1 MSTALRGLLAA
12 AVPMLRAAGVPDP
25 VRDARLLAAH
35 ALGLAPD
42 RLTLHLDD
50 QPNPAQRARLE
61 QALRARAARQPVSQI
76 IGGRWFWGRWFRV
89 TPDVLDP
96 RPETETLVA
105 AALEEPFAHV
115 LDLGTGSGA
124 ILLSLLA
131 ERPAAQ
137 GLGVDVS
144 VPALGVAAQN
154 AAALGLEGRV
164 TLRRSDWFSDVAGHF
179 DLIVANPPYIG
190 ADEMPGL
197 APETRDW
204 EPHLALTPGGDGL
217 DAYRRIAAGV
227 VAHLVPGGRL
237 LLEIGPTQAA
247 AVGVLLADAG
257 LDDVRTLRD
266 LDGRARVVGARLS
279 PGAAA
284 PGQGR

>member
-1 MSTALRGLLAA
+1 MSTGLRGLLAA
-12 AVPMLRAAGVPDP
+12 AAARLRAAGVPDP

-50 QPNPAQRARLE
+50 QPDPAQRARLE
-61 QALRARAARQPVSQI
+61 QALLARAARQPVSQI

-89 TPDVLDP
+89 TPEVLDP

-105 AALEEPFAHV
+105 AALEEPFHRV

-131 ERPAAQ
+131 EQPAAE
-137 GLGVDVS
+137 GYGIDIS

-154 AAALGLEGRV
+154 AATLGLEGRV
-164 TLRRSDWFSDVAGHF
+164 RLHRSDWFSDVAGRF

-197 APETRDW
+197 APESRDW

-217 DAYRRIAAGV
+217 DAYRRIATGV
-227 VAHLVPGGRL
+227 VTHLASGGRL
-237 LLEIGPTQAA
+237 FLEIGPTQAA
-247 AVGVLLADAG
+247 AVSALLVGVG
-257 LDDVRTLRD
+257 LKDVRTLHD
-266 LDGRARVVGARLS
+266 LDGRARVVSARAS
-279 PGAAA
+279 RGPDT
-284 PGQGR
+284 